1 MTVFRDYE
9 IAVLEHLTDGIL
21 SRAVRVRLH
30 SEARLIS
37 CNYSGSGYLLT
48 VRHDDLPLERT
59 VCDHPS
65 VTGTVNGLHTGFVV
79 FLQDHELTLEC
90 HTYGEA
96 LPDGF
101 RDMDVSIVRSEP
113 E

>member
-1 MTVFRDYE
+1 MTIFQDYE
-9 IAVLEHLTDGIL
+9 IAALEFLTETVL
-21 SRAVRVRLH
+21 SRSLRSRLN
-30 SEARLIS
+30 SEARLIR
-37 CNYSGSGYLLT
+37 CDYSGSGYLLT

-59 VCDHPS
+59 VCDHPF

-79 FLQDHELTLEC
+79 FLQDHELTLDC

-101 RDMDVSIVRSEP
+101 RDMDVSVARSEP